1 MHAHR
6 SSKGGSQGGGQ
17 RGTIAIVGGESL
29 LGKEVHELLE
39 TRKAPAILKLVAAV
53 EVEDAPKGAASILT
67 RGADEPLVMA
77 SIELADL
84 GSARVVILAG
94 SKASSEK
101 AYEKIRGAEP
111 APTAIDVSGGLEDL
125 AEARLRAPMV
135 EPPGFDAKGGVQT
148 IAHPAAIAL
157 ALLVTHLQKA
167 GAIRRSVVEIF
178 EPVSERGQ
186 AGIQELQKQAVA
198 LLSFKPLPKDIFDA
212 QVSFNMLSQ
221 YGSDAPLSLE
231 DIEQKIDRH
240 LASLLAVGG
249 APMPSLRLIQ
259 APVFHGYS
267 ISAWVEFEE
276 NPGMDAIFQ
285 ALASAHIDVRT
296 RDHEPP
302 TNVGVA
308 GQGGITVGSITQD
321 RNQPRAWWFWVVA
334 DNLQIAA
341 ENTWEVVREYLDA
354 H

>member
-1 MHAHR
+1 MHSHR
-6 SSKGGSQGGGQ
+6 SNQKA
-17 RGTIAIVGGESL
+17 TIAIVGGETL
-29 LGKEVHELLE
+29 LGKEIQELLE
-39 TRKAPAILKLVAAV
+39 SRKTSANIKLVAS
-53 EVEDAPKGAASILT
+53 EVVDAGKGAASILT
-67 RGADEPLVMA
+67 RGPDEPLVMA

-84 GSARVVILAG
+84 GSARIVILAG

-101 AYEKIRGAEP
+101 AYQIIRAAKP
-111 APTAIDVSGGLEDL
+111 APAVIDLSGGLEDL
-125 AEARLRAPMV
+125 AEARLRAPMA
-135 EPPGFDAKGGVQT
+135 EPPSFDAKTAAAVQT
-148 IAHPAAIAL
+148 IAQPAAIAL
-157 ALLVTHLQKA
+157 ALLLTHLQKA
-167 GAIRRSVVEIF
+167 GAIRRSVAEIF
-178 EPVSERGQ
+178 EPVSERGR
-186 AGIQELQKQAVA
+186 AGIDELQKQAVA
-198 LLSFKPLPKDIFDA
+198 LLSFKPLPKDVFDA

-221 YGSDAPLSLE
+221 FGSDAPLSLE

-240 LASLLAVGG
+240 LASLLASSG

-276 NPGMDAIFQ
+276 SPGTDAIFQ
-285 ALASAHIDVRT
+285 ALASANIDIRT

-308 GQGGITVGSITQD
+308 GQGGVTIGSIAQD

-334 DNLQIAA
+334 DNLQIVA
-341 ENTWEVVREYLDA
+341 ENAGELVRGYLDA

>member
-1 MHAHR
+1 MHSHR
-6 SSKGGSQGGGQ
+6 SSQ
-17 RGTIAIVGGESL
+17 RATVAIVGGESL
-29 LGKEVHELLE
+29 LGKEINELLDS
-39 TRKAPAILKLVAAV
+39 RKAPANIKLVAS
-53 EVEDAPKGAASILT
+53 EVEDADQGAAGILA
-67 RGADEPLVMA
+67 RGADEPIVMA

-84 GSARVVILAG
+84 GSARVVVLAG
-94 SKASSEK
+94 SKTSSHK
-101 AYEKIRGAEP
+101 AYQQIRGAKP
-111 APTAIDVSGGLEDL
+111 APAVVDLSGGLEDL

-135 EPPGFDAKGGVQT
+135 EPADFDAAFPSSGSAVQT

-157 ALLVTHLQKA
+157 ALLLTHLQKA
-167 GAIRRSVVEIF
+167 GAIRRSLVEVF

-212 QVSFNMLSQ
+212 QISFNMLSQ

-231 DIEQKIDRH
+231 EIEHKIDRH
-240 LASLLAVGG
+240 LASLLAATS

-285 ALASAHIDVRT
+285 ALASANIDVRT

-341 ENTWEVVREYLDA
+341 ENAWEVVRGYLE
-354 H
+354 

>member
-1 MHAHR
+1 MHTHR
-6 SSKGGSQGGGQ
+6 SSQGGSQ
-17 RGTIAIVGGESL
+17 RASIAIVGGESL

-39 TRKAPAILKLVAAV
+39 SRKAPATLKLVAAI
-53 EVEDAPKGAASILT
+53 EVEDAPKGVASILT

-84 GSARVVILAG
+84 GSARAVILAG

-101 AYEKIRGAEP
+101 AYQKIRGAQP
-111 APTAIDVSGGLEDL
+111 APAVIDVSGGLEDL

-135 EPPGFDAKGGVQT
+135 EAPDFHAEDGIQT

-157 ALLVTHLQKA
+157 ALLLTHLQKA

-178 EPVSERGQ
+178 EPVSARGQ
-186 AGIQELQKQAVA
+186 AGIEELQKQAVA
-198 LLSFKPLPKDIFDA
+198 LLSFKPLPKDVFDA

-221 YGSDAPLSLE
+221 YGSEAPLSLDE
-231 DIEQKIDRH
+231 IEQKTERH
-240 LASLLAVGG
+240 LASLLAATG

-276 NPGMDAIFQ
+276 SPGVDAIFQ
-285 ALASAHIDVRT
+285 ALASSNIDVRT
-296 RDHEPP
+296 KDHEPP

-308 GQGGITVGSITQD
+308 GQGGITVGAITQD

>member
-1 MHAHR
+1 M
-6 SSKGGSQGGGQ
+6 
-17 RGTIAIVGGESL
+17 
-29 LGKEVHELLE
+29 
-39 TRKAPAILKLVAAV
+39 
-53 EVEDAPKGAASILT
+53 
-67 RGADEPLVMA
+67 DEPLVMA

-94 SKASSEK
+94 SKASSQK
-101 AYEKIRGAEP
+101 AYEKIRGAQPGP
-111 APTAIDVSGGLEDL
+111 AIVDVSGGLEDL
-125 AEARLRAPMV
+125 PQARLRAPMA
-135 EPPGFDAKGGVQT
+135 EAPDFHAGDGIQT
-148 IAHPAAIAL
+148 IAQPAAIAL
-157 ALLVTHLQKA
+157 ALLLTHLQKA

-186 AGIQELQKQAVA
+186 AGIEELQKQAVA
-198 LLSFKPLPKDIFDA
+198 LLSFKPLPKDVFDA

-221 YGSDAPLSLE
+221 YGSEAALSLE
-231 DIEQKIDRH
+231 EIEQKIDRH
-240 LASLLAVGG
+240 LASLLAATG

-276 NPGMDAIFQ
+276 SLGMDAIFQ
-285 ALASAHIDVRT
+285 ALASANIDVRT
-296 RDHEPP
+296 TDHEPP
-302 TNVGVA
+302 TNVGAA
-308 GQGGITVGSITQD
+308 GQGGITVGSITED
-321 RNQPRAWWFWVVA
+321 RNQPRAWWFWMVA